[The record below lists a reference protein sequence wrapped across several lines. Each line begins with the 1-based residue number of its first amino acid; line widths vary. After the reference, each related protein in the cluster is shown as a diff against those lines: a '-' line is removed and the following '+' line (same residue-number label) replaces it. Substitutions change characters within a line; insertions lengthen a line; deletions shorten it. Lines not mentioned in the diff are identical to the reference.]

1 VPDRLIFPAARRLE
15 SAPIS
20 IPLRETGVTRK
31 PPSKTSPKSPTTRTH
46 DLHDHIVDRTAR
58 LADAMVRMSAR
69 HLKDRWKLSPT
80 DLRLLNVL
88 DREEPL
94 SVNEISRRALVD
106 QAWVSRSLR
115 SLEDGKRVERSGH
128 PEDSRLTLV
137 RLTKRGRATLEEFRP
152 WAAWSEK
159 LLLKGVDER
168 KLKALLDQVEANTE
182 AVMAMISAAPRSRPP
197 RDPPKSK

>member
-1 VPDRLIFPAARRLE
+1 MDRLRLE
-15 SAPIS
+15 SGTDIDAI
-20 IPLRETGVTRK
+20 RDTGVTRK
-31 PPSKTSPKSPTTRTH
+31 PRSKTSDDTPTTPTH
-46 DLHDHIVDRTAR
+46 VLHDHIVDRTCR
-58 LADAMVRMSAR
+58 LADAMVRMSSR

-88 DREEPL
+88 DGEVPL

-115 SLEDGKRVERSGH
+115 TLEASKLVERSGH
-128 PEDSRLTLV
+128 PEDSRMTLV
-137 RLTKRGRATLEEFRP
+137 TLTKRGRITLDEFRP

-182 AVMAMISAAPRSRPP
+182 AVMEMISASPRSRPP
-197 RDPPKSK
+197 RNPPKAK